1 MSSVN
6 LVPAE
11 PLSQVVFVHD
21 YVQLVFQAE
30 SFSLFNRLRVTSS
43 ARTATQGETE
53 FPGLL
58 VALIGQ
64 QVTRVAEG
72 SVAMLEL
79 HFQDGTSVQV
89 LRGEEFAA
97 GPEAF
102 MFAGDGDVL
111 VVEQN

>member
-1 MSSVN
+1 MD

-21 YVQLVFQAE
+21 YVQLVFQGE
-30 SFSLFNRLRVTSS
+30 TFSLFNRLRVTGPQ
-43 ARTATQGETE
+43 TAMQGETE

-64 QVTRVAEG
+64 QVTRAAEG

-79 HFQDGTSVQV
+79 HFQSGSTVQV
-89 LRGEEFAA
+89 LRGEEFAS
-97 GPEAF
+97 GSEAY
-102 MFAGDGDVL
+102 MFAGHGDVL